1 MLLRSVLALLLLLLL
16 LWLLGTS
23 NLLLRSFLAA
33 LMVVSEGDEFYA
45 IRGEGNPRH
54 NPKLQV
60 ECSVGAISRKKQKAT
75 RSGTFARSTVDR

>member
-1 MLLRSVLALLLLLLL
+1 MLLRRVLALLLLLLL

-33 LMVVSEGDEFYA
+33 LMVDEFYA
-45 IRGEGNPRH
+45 IRGVGNPRH

-60 ECSVGAISRKKQKAT
+60 ECSVGAISGKKQKAT